1 MLDKPNE
8 THAFVTELNEHGTG
22 FAVRIDNGEQ
32 VFIRSVLSDKSGIE
46 VGDRIAVWYVPNRIE
61 EHAERCPWFALHVKV
76 AEEGDQVDVKD
87 YIEAKTIEDAFM
99 RGSLEPEPEPK
110 PQPQRN
116 LYDEAYAFLD
126 MNGPATTSQ
135 VAAALGVV
143 TQNIRTYLANMN
155 DRGEICRADIRSR
168 GAQIKAGATVWAVEF
183 CQLIPEE
190 VEL

>member
-61 EHAERCPWFALHVKV
+61 ENAERCPWFALHVKV
-76 AEEGDQVDVKD
+76 EEENTQVDVEE
-87 YIEAKTIEDAFM
+87 YISDKVVEDMFAN
-99 RGSLEPEPEPK
+99 GSLEPEPEPK
-110 PQPQRN
+110 PQRN

-143 TQNIRTYLANMN
+143 SPNIRTYLSNMN

-168 GAQIKAGATVWAVEF
+168 GDQSKAGATVWAVEF